1 MRNADTILGV
11 IRDRGRRRLPL
22 NGIYRQLYNRN
33 LYLHAYGRLYR
44 NAGAM
49 TPGATSE
56 TVDAMSLE
64 KIEAII
70 DALRHERYRWTP
82 VRRVYIEKKHSMK
95 KRPLG
100 LPTWA
105 DKLLQEVIRTI
116 LEAYYDPQFSPHSH
130 GFRPGRGCHTAL
142 GEITTRWRGV
152 KWFIEGDIAQ
162 CFDSLDHQVLLSIL
176 RERFQ
181 DQRFLRLIANLLK
194 AGYLEDWRFHATLSG
209 VPQGGVVSPILSN
222 LYLDRLDQF
231 VEMVLLPA
239 YNRGDRRRPYPPYMA
254 LLNAARKHR
263 MAGTHD
269 EAKALRHQAQRLPS
283 RDPNDPHFRRLWYV
297 RYADDWLLGFSG
309 PRKEAE
315 AIKGQLSEF
324 LRETLQ
330 LTLSQDK
337 TLITNARTEAAR
349 FLGYEIVNQHAD
361 DKQYRALRRRCIN
374 GAPGLKV
381 PVHVIQAQCAKY
393 LRRGKPIHLPA
404 RLHDADYSIVAQYQ
418 AEYRGFVQYYLL
430 AYNVHRL
437 WRVHRVMQL
446 SLVKTLA
453 DKHRTS
459 VNKVY
464 RQYRTTVP
472 TSHGTLKVLE
482 VQHARGQGKPPLVA
496 RFGGIELRWQ
506 RQAILNDHPKEVFGS
521 RSEVVQR
528 LLAQVCELCGAKD
541 TCEVHHIRKL
551 ADLNRPG
558 RRAKPLWI
566 RRMAARQRKTLIVCR
581 PCHEDLHRQRSSW
594 HRATA

>member
-22 NGIYRQLYNRN
+22 NGIYRQLYNRH
-33 LYLHAYGRLYR
+33 LDLQAYGHLYR

-82 VRRVYIEKKHSMK
+82 VRRVYIAKKHSMK

-116 LEAYYDPQFSPHSH
+116 LAAYYDPQFSPHSH

-152 KWFIEGDIAQ
+152 KWFIEGDISQ
-162 CFDSLDHQVLLSIL
+162 CFDRLDHQVLLSIL
-176 RERFQ
+176 RESFH

-209 VPQGGVVSPILSN
+209 VPPGGVVSPILSHIS
-222 LYLDRLDQF
+222 LDRLDQ
-231 VEMVLLPA
+231 VVDTGLLPA
-239 YNRGDRRRPYPPYMA
+239 YNRADRRRPYPPYMA
-254 LLNAARKHR
+254 RLNPARKHR
-263 MAGTHD
+263 MAGQHAK
-269 EAKALRHQAQRLPS
+269 AKALRCQAQRLPS
-283 RDPNDPHFRRLWYV
+283 RDPNDPHVRRLWYV

-309 PRKEAE
+309 PRQEAE
-315 AIKGQLSEF
+315 GIKGQLSQF
-324 LRETLQ
+324 LRETLN
-330 LTLSQDK
+330 LKLSQDK
-337 TLITNARTEAAR
+337 TLITNARTESAR
-349 FLGYEIVNQHAD
+349 FLGDTIVNQHAN

-374 GAPGLKV
+374 GAPGVKV
-381 PVHVIQAQCAKY
+381 PVEVIRATCAKY
-393 LRRGKPIHLPA
+393 MRRGTPLHLAARIHE
-404 RLHDADYSIVAQYQ
+404 ADYSIVAQCQ
-418 AEYRGFVQYYLL
+418 AEYRGFVQYSLR
-430 AYNVHRL
+430 ADKVHRL
-437 WRVHRVMQL
+437 WRVHRVMQR

-453 DKHRTS
+453 EKYRIS

-464 RQYRTTVP
+464 RQYRMTVP
-472 TSHGTLKVLE
+472 TPNGTLQVLE
-482 VQHARGQGKPPLVA
+482 VRHNRGKGKAPLVA
-496 RFGGIELRWQ
+496 RFGGIERRWQ
-506 RQAILNDHPKEVFGS
+506 RQAILNDQPKAVFGS

-528 LLAQVCELCGAKD
+528 LLAQVCELCGAED

-558 RRAKPLWI
+558 RRAKPSWV
-566 RRMAARQRKTLIVCR
+566 RRMAARRRKTLVVCR
-581 PCHEDLHRQRSSW
+581 PCHEAIHRERPSRHQV
-594 HRATA
+594 TA